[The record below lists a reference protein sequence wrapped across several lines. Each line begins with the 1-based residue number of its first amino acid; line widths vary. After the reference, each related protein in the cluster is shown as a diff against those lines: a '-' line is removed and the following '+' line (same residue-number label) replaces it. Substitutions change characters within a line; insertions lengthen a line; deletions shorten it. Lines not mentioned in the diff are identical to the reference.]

1 VDWRARAAHATVPR
15 ELRTSTLQEASL
27 WTVGVII
34 ACIGG
39 FVVVAVRQGEHSS
52 RGDRAAEILGYGLIL
67 IGLGFVFVWL
77 FRLE

>member
-1 VDWRARAAHATVPR
+1 
-15 ELRTSTLQEASL
+15 
-27 WTVGVII
+27 VGVII

-67 IGLGFVFVWL
+67 IGLGFVFAWL